1 MSGSTSYASAVK
13 QDDHSSS
20 IDNNSSSNSNQ
31 KKPTLIIYGATSFT
45 ARQLILYLDTH
56 VDGKLFDFIL
66 AGRNASKLQTTNDK
80 LAGGKRDI
88 AVCQL
93 DDEEEVKKLVGRG
106 DVVVNLAGPFRWHNA
121 EALIK
126 ECARTGKHYVDLN
139 GESAWLA
146 TEIIPRYHELA
157 SSTGACI
164 VPSCGFDSVP
174 SDITLYTALKTLQSK
189 FGKQAT
195 IADSTSLFKLKGG
208 SMSGGTI
215 QTMHSVAELPKD
227 QRRSG
232 EFDLVPKSAPLATRR
247 STVPSLAYSLDI
259 PGQTKRFASFFF
271 MYPFNRTIIRRSAY
285 LSTFNQAQSQA
296 QTQGETAAE
305 SESESNEPVHDLSKE
320 MKYGEGMDTGRGKW
334 GSELFSAGL
343 FFAFGLFFGFK
354 LVRKLASYILPK
366 AGEGA
371 TDENLHKASY
381 VVTNVSTSNPLPDS
395 GKTVKVVTTF
405 KAHGD
410 PGYLSTCHLLAE
422 SALSL
427 VLPSTTSSSLPPI
440 AKKGGCLTPATAL
453 GGVLVDRLHKS
464 GKVTIESR
472 IVEDGN
478 NTGVSGGG
486 KKNV

>member
-1 MSGSTSYASAVK
+1 MATTYASVVAEHDGTHH
-13 QDDHSSS
+13 Q
-20 IDNNSSSNSNQ
+20 SSNSDR
-31 KKPTLIIYGATSFT
+31 KPTLIIYGATSFT

-56 VDGKLFDFIL
+56 TDGKLFDFIL
-66 AGRNASKLQTTNDK
+66 AGRNQTKLETTNQK
-80 LAGGKRDI
+80 LAGGKRKI

-93 DDEEEVKKLVGRG
+93 NDEEAVKKLVEKG

-121 EALIK
+121 EALIR

-146 TEIIPRYHELA
+146 TEIIPRYHDLA

-174 SDITLYTALKTLQSK
+174 SDITLYTALKTLQTK
-189 FGKQAT
+189 YGKQAT

-215 QTMHSVAELPKD
+215 QTMYSVAELPKD

-232 EFDLVPKSAPLATRR
+232 EFDLVPKSAPLASRR
-247 STVPSLAYSLDI
+247 STIPSLAYALDI
-259 PGQTKRFASFFF
+259 PGQAKRFASFFF

-285 LSTFNQAQSQA
+285 LSTFNDNDD
-296 QTQGETAAE
+296 QTQSIAQGNGNGSPDA
-305 SESESNEPVHDLSKE
+305 EPVHDLTKE
-320 MKYGEGMDTGRGKW
+320 MKYAEGMDTGKGKW
-334 GSELFSAGL
+334 GSGLFSAGL
-343 FFAFGLFFGFK
+343 FLAFGLFFGSS
-354 LVRKLASYILPK
+354 LIRKLASYILPK

-381 VVTNVSTSNPLPDS
+381 VVTNVSTSNPLPEI
-395 GKTVKVVTTF
+395 GTVKVITTF

-427 VLPSTTSSSLPPI
+427 VLPPPSSSTSLPPL
-440 AKKGGCLTPATAL
+440 ARKGGCLTPATAL
-453 GGVLVDRLHKS
+453 GGVLVDRLNRS

-472 IVEDGN
+472 VVESE
-478 NTGVSGGG
+478 VG
-486 KKNV
+486 KKKDL